1 MDIVQSSPEHS
12 QQQKATVPAYRRLY
26 LAVLAAC
33 VVLAPLTLAAWFQL
47 CPTGDVGCPDQGSSV
62 AVYAAF
68 RATPPVLMRVFL
80 LLSVAAPYL
89 YPVSYFGLGLLA
101 LRRSPWLAMSGMACG
116 WVGSVTWGLIAD
128 QMFMLTSMARL
139 QHDSLFVVLEQ
150 RYYANSDLLIFA
162 VGWVLGHMLAYVL
175 LGIAL
180 WRARVVPRWAAGLII
195 ASAPLMGPIAYGAN
209 QGLLQVLG
217 YALVFVG
224 SVPAAAA
231 LLHGAD
237 EAGVNA
243 NRFKDGSTA

>member
-1 MDIVQSSPEHS
+1 MDTVQPSPVHS
-12 QQQKATVPAYRRLY
+12 QQRKAAVPAYRRFY

-116 WVGSVTWGLIAD
+116 WVGSVVWGPIAD
-128 QMFMLTSMARL
+128 QMFMLNAMARL
-139 QHDSLFVVLEQ
+139 HQDSLFVVLEKQ
-150 RYYANSDLLIFA
+150 YYASSELLIFA
-162 VGWVLGHMLAYVL
+162 VGWVLGHILAYVL

-180 WRARVVPRWAAGLII
+180 WRARVVPRWAAGLIV

-209 QGLLQVLG
+209 LSVLQVLG

-231 LLHGAD
+231 LLRGAD
-237 EAGVNA
+237 EAEA
-243 NRFKDGSTA
+243 IASRFKDGSTA